1 MADARPAFHY
11 DREGNKT
18 GCWQCG
24 RCGFAYLTEHG
35 ANACG
40 CKYGERKKGAKRT
53 QTSGR

>member
-18 GCWQCG
+18 ECWQCG
-24 RCGFAYLTEHG
+24 CCGFAYLTEHG

-40 CKYGERKKGAKRT
+40 CK
-53 QTSGR
+53 